1 MAGDRWTSGGESK
14 EISSLFPSQGLPSSS
29 WLELKDDESK
39 KTRGVEAGIK
49 MRKPELQKSY
59 KEREKFERVYIW
71 IGIGLR
77 HEPLEQSRIC

>member
-1 MAGDRWTSGGESK
+1 
-14 EISSLFPSQGLPSSS
+14 
-29 WLELKDDESK
+29 LKDDESK